1 LARPL
6 VAAAG
11 LALLAVTARAEEPVA
26 AWEFS
31 TSVYGYAVPDSQDYV
46 NPNFTADHG
55 RLHLEARYNYEA
67 IDSGSV
73 WAGANFSAGTSWVFD
88 ATLMLGGVV
97 GDLEG
102 IAPGYRLNLEHA
114 WFGLASE
121 GEYFIDAHDSEQNYL
136 YNWTEAWGSP
146 TDWFRAG
153 IAVQRTR
160 AYSSDLSVQRGV
172 FVGFTYKRFDLA
184 AYVFNLGWEDPTYV
198 VAARFTF

>member
-31 TSVYGYAVPDSQDYV
+31 ASVYGYAVPDAQDYV

-121 GEYFIDAHDSEQNYL
+121 GEYFIDAHDSQQNYL
-136 YNWTEAWGSP
+136 YNWTEAWGSA

-160 AYSSDLSVQRGV
+160 AYDSDLSVQRGV
-172 FVGFTYKRFDLA
+172 FLGFTYKSFDLA
-184 AYVFNLGWEDPTYV
+184 TYVFNLGWEDPTYV